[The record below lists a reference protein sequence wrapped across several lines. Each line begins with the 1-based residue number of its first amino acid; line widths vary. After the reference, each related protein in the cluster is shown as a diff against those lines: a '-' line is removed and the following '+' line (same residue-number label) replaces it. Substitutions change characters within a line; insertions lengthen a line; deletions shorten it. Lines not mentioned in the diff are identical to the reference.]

1 MKIAV
6 MAAGGVGG
14 YFGARLAAA
23 GYDVTFVARG
33 PHLEAMRQ
41 GGLKV
46 ESALGDLRL
55 SPVNATDDPG
65 AIGPV
70 DVVMFAVKLW
80 DTEEAAAACKPLLG
94 DGTAVISFLNGVES
108 VDVLARVLGP
118 EHAVDGTA
126 HIASIIA
133 EPGIIR
139 HTGTLAR
146 LTFGEIDNRRTPRI
160 EAFREACRKAGME
173 SEIADNVQ
181 RAVWEKFVFL
191 AALSGTTAVARK
203 PLGVILADPDL
214 RRAFRS
220 VMEETAALAR
230 AKGVDLSDDV
240 SERLMTFAE
249 SLPAEM
255 KSSML
260 QDLENGR
267 RLEAAWLSGAVSRMA
282 RETAGLAAPVND
294 TLYAVLKPY
303 AGG

>member
-14 YFGARLAAA
+14 YFGAHLASA

-41 GGLKV
+41 NGLKV
-46 ESALGDLRL
+46 ESALGDLCL

-80 DTEEAAAACKPLLG
+80 DTEEAAAACKPLVG
-94 DGTAVISFLNGVES
+94 DGTAVISFQNGVES
-108 VDVLARVLGP
+108 VDILTRVLGR
-118 EHAVDGTA
+118 EHALDGTA
-126 HIASIIA
+126 HIGAVIS
-133 EPGIIR
+133 EPGVIR

-146 LTFGEIDNRRTPRI
+146 LAFGETDNRRTPRI
-160 EAFREACRKAGME
+160 EAFLQACRKAGID
-173 SEIADNVQ
+173 SEISDNVQ

-191 AALSGTTAVARK
+191 AALSGTTTVARK
-203 PLGVILADPDL
+203 PLGVILADADL

-220 VMEETAALAR
+220 VMEETAALGR
-230 AKGVDLSDDV
+230 AKGVDLSDDA

-249 SLPAEM
+249 GLPVEM

-260 QDLENGR
+260 HDLENGR
-267 RLEAAWLSGAVSRMA
+267 RLEAAWLSGAVSRMS
-282 RETAGLAAPVND
+282 RETGLAAPVND

-303 AGG
+303 AEA

>member
-108 VDVLARVLGP
+108 VDVALVHLQHQPRNA
-118 EHAVDGTA
+118 
-126 HIASIIA
+126 
-133 EPGIIR
+133 
-139 HTGTLAR
+139 TGR
-146 LTFGEIDNRRTPRI
+146 GRGE
-160 EAFREACRKAGME
+160 
-173 SEIADNVQ
+173 V
-181 RAVWEKFVFL
+181 
-191 AALSGTTAVARK
+191 SGVGCAVAEK
-203 PLGVILADPDL
+203 NQITQQLG
-214 RRAFRS
+214 
-220 VMEETAALAR
+220 
-230 AKGVDLSDDV
+230 
-240 SERLMTFAE
+240 
-249 SLPAEM
+249 
-255 KSSML
+255 
-260 QDLENGR
+260 
-267 RLEAAWLSGAVSRMA
+267 
-282 RETAGLAAPVND
+282 RET
-294 TLYAVLKPY
+294 
-303 AGG
+303 